1 MSKKKYHGTQY
12 LSRFQ
17 KSSLL
22 LLFSLGFVL
31 GKKGEQS
38 SGLILGKRSAELI
51 DRRRDL
57 QSCHQQLSLT
67 LDSYVSGPSDESAEI
82 FLRSNTSTDSR
93 VSLGGREPVY
103 CIHKCVCVCHREC
116 ALCVFVNKILRTN
129 DRQERYIFSQ
139 RQVERITK
147 RERERESK
155 NAITYMGSALS
166 SAA

>member
-103 CIHKCVCVCHREC
+103 CIRKCVCVIVNV
-116 ALCVFVNKILRTN
+116 LYVFLSIKSFGQTIDKRGMHFRRDKSNASR
-129 DRQERYIFSQ
+129 
-139 RQVERITK
+139 